1 MRCLRDLALLLM
13 LSLAPVAAIAQ
24 GLAPDTPLVTGEAA
38 SPILTLEFDRLYAE
52 SAFGKRI
59 EQELEAERAALVA
72 ENERIT
78 AELTA
83 QEQRLTEQRASVDPA
98 EFRDL
103 ADAFDENVQRIRREQ
118 DEKAR
123 GLDGRTEEARRLF
136 IQIARPEISAI
147 LRETGAALIVER
159 RIVIVSA
166 DAVDITQTAIERIDA
181 AIGDGR
187 GLSAPTPQP

>member
-1 MRCLRDLALLLM
+1 MRRLRDLALPLM
-13 LSLAPVAAIAQ
+13 LSLSPVAAIAQ
-24 GLAPDTPLVTGEAA
+24 GLGPDTPLVTGEAA
-38 SPILTLEFDRLYAE
+38 SPILTLELDRLYAE

-103 ADAFDENVQRIRREQ
+103 ADAFDEKVQRIRREQ

-123 GLDGRTEEARRLF
+123 SLDGRTEEARRLF

-166 DAVDITQTAIERIDA
+166 DAVDITETAIERIDA
-181 AIGDGR
+181 AIGDGL
-187 GLSAPTPQP
+187 GLSAPAPQP